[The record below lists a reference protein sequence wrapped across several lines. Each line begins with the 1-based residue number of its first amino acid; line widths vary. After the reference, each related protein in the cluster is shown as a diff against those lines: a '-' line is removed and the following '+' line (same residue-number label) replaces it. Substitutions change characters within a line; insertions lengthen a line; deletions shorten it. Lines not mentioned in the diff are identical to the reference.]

1 VTQGDGWASLSL
13 VTKSSSGYRGLFQP
27 RGDWQ
32 KVAYVDHV
40 KYMVRDP
47 TWIKRGNHVAY

>member
-1 VTQGDGWASLSL
+1 VTQGDGRASLSL
-13 VTKSSSGYRGLFQP
+13 VTKSSSGYRGLFQS
-27 RGDWQ
+27 REDWQ

-40 KYMVRDP
+40 RYMVRDP